1 MTAQATGA
9 LMGAVAMASF
19 VAAIF
24 FLRFWRQTRDRFFM
38 WFALGFATD
47 SATRFSLALLSDVGE
62 AEPLFYLARL
72 LMFALIIIAIIGKNR
87 QGAIK
92 Q

>member
-19 VAAIF
+19 VAAMF
-24 FLRFWRQTRDRFFM
+24 FLRFWQQTRDRFFL

-47 SATRFSLALLSDVGE
+47 SMTRFALALLEDVGE

-72 LMFALIIIAIIGKNR
+72 LMFAMLIMAIIGKNR
-87 QGAIK
+87 RGAM
-92 Q
+92 QR